1 MVEAGATLRVS
12 GLFARLFGP
21 FVRVKQSP
29 SCLFANCVFL
39 AREYQQ
45 HPMVDLTK
53 YLEQAADAAKR
64 RNYAMA
70 VKIYGQV
77 LAIQPDFGEARAG
90 LRKVLFQKVAQ
101 KPASKLSAILF
112 GGLNIP
118 IAGLM
123 RLLGQHGAAAKGYE
137 RYLSYDPTAEGP
149 NLKLGNSLE
158 RAGLAKSAL
167 AVYAA
172 YAEHQPRCLEA
183 CRAAGALYYEHGQV
197 NEALAMYEQA
207 LKVDPRDQDSLK
219 ARKNLAAE
227 GALASTGIE
236 KAESSR
242 DLIKDKDKQQQIE
255 RSERLQLSS
264 EEVEDELSGIEE
276 KLQTNPGDQKLLR
289 RAARLREMAKDLQG
303 ALDLI
308 DQLLVKNPTD
318 AELLEIA
325 SDLRIRLQEQMVQKA
340 IKRGDEGAAKRARV
354 ALAQLRVVEA
364 RRRVERNPSDL
375 GARFDLGSGL
385 LESGEVDG
393 AIKELQQ
400 AVKDPRKKTDSM
412 FQLGRAFK
420 LKDLPDLA
428 LGQYEKALAAAG
440 SGLRAN
446 EALYEMGVICEG
458 QGNSEAALAH
468 FTKIL
473 EQDIGFRDVAKKV
486 EALKN

>member
-1 MVEAGATLRVS
+1 M
-12 GLFARLFGP
+12 FARLFGP

-29 SCLFANCVFL
+29 CCLFANRVFL
-39 AREYQQ
+39 ARGYQQ

-123 RLLGQHGAAAKGYE
+123 RLIGQHASAAKGYE
-137 RYLSYDPTAEGP
+137 RYLAYDPTAEGP

-158 RAGLAKSAL
+158 RAGLTRSAL

-183 CRAAGALYYEHGQV
+183 CRAAGALYYENGQV
-197 NEALAMYEQA
+197 NEALGMYEQA

-255 RSERLQLSS
+255 RSERLQLSA
-264 EEVEDELSGIEE
+264 EEVEDELTGIEE
-276 KLQTNPGDQKLLR
+276 QLQTNPGDQKLLR

-308 DQLLVKNPTD
+308 DQLLVKNPVD
-318 AELLEIA
+318 SELLEIA

-340 IKRGDEGAAKRARV
+340 VKRGDDGAAKRAGV
-354 ALAQLRVVEA
+354 ALAQLRVEEA

-385 LESGEVDG
+385 LESGEVDD

-400 AVKDPRKKTDSM
+400 AVKDPRKKTDAM
-412 FQLGRAFK
+412 FQLGRAFT

-440 SGLRAN
+440 SGMRAK
-446 EALYEMGVICEG
+446 EALYEMGAICES
-458 QGNSEAALAH
+458 QGNNQAALGH